1 MANVVFCNKVAK
13 CWVEFYNSLN
23 IHKRQ
28 TYICAFNIQFMKKLV
43 GYSIFFVVLTA
54 AFLYFVFAGNDN
66 WKAKLPVI
74 SYVKPFS
81 FTNQDGKKVTLDDLQ
96 GKVTVVEYFF
106 TTCKGICP
114 RMNGSLQKVYTEF
127 KDEPDFMILAHTVEP
142 ETDSVA
148 RLKFY
153 ADSMHIDTKKWL
165 LVTGR
170 KDSLYN
176 SARASYL
183 LDDPKNNLEKLED
196 QFIHTQFFALVD
208 KKGQVRG
215 GVYDALKSDEMKKL
229 STDIKGLLKE
239 NPGPNGFVNSVFSN
253 NPQ

>member
-1 MANVVFCNKVAK
+1 
-13 CWVEFYNSLN
+13 
-23 IHKRQ
+23 
-28 TYICAFNIQFMKKLV
+28 MKKRIL
-43 GYSIFFVVLTA
+43 GYTVFFIVLTA
-54 AFLYFVFAGNDN
+54 AFLYFVFRGTDN
-66 WKAKLPVI
+66 WRTKLPVI

-81 FTNQDGKKVTLDDLQ
+81 FVNQDGVAVSERDLQ
-96 GKVTVVEYFF
+96 GKVAVVEYFF

-114 RMNGSLQKVYTEF
+114 RMSGSLKKVYNEF
-127 KDEPDFMILAHTVEP
+127 KSEPDFMILAHTVEP

-153 ADSMHIDTKKWL
+153 ADSMKIDTKKWV

-176 SARASYL
+176 SARSSYL
-183 LDDPKNNLEKLED
+183 LDDPKNNLEKIED

-215 GVYDALKSDEMKKL
+215 GVYDALKEDEMKKL
-229 STDIKGLLKE
+229 SKDIKDLLKE
-239 NPGPNGFVNSVFSN
+239 SSNGFVNSVFTN

>member
-1 MANVVFCNKVAK
+1 MKRKILGYLVF
-13 CWVEFYNSLN
+13 F
-23 IHKRQ
+23 I
-28 TYICAFNIQFMKKLV
+28 
-43 GYSIFFVVLTA
+43 VLTA
-54 AFLYFVFAGNDN
+54 AFLYFVFRGTDN
-66 WKAKLPVI
+66 WKTKLPVV

-81 FTNQDGKKVTLDDLQ
+81 FTNQDGVKVTERDLQ
-96 GKVTVVEYFF
+96 GKVAVVEYFF

-114 RMNGSLQKVYTEF
+114 RMSASLKKVYNEF
-127 KDEPDFMILAHTVEP
+127 KSEPDFMILAHTVEP

-153 ADSMHIDTKKWL
+153 ADSMKIDTKKWV

-176 SARASYL
+176 SARSSYL
-183 LDDPKNNLEKLED
+183 LDDPKNNLEKIED

-215 GVYDALKSDEMKKL
+215 GVYDALKEDEMKKL

-239 NPGPNGFVNSVFSN
+239 NSNGFVNGVFTN

>member
-1 MANVVFCNKVAK
+1 
-13 CWVEFYNSLN
+13 
-23 IHKRQ
+23 
-28 TYICAFNIQFMKKLV
+28 MKKRLL
-43 GYSIFFVVLTA
+43 GYGLFFVVLTI
-54 AFLYFVFAGNDN
+54 AFLYFVFAGTDN
-66 WKAKLPVI
+66 WKKRLPII

-81 FTNQDGKKVTLDDLQ
+81 FVNQDGANVTERNME
-96 GKVTVVEYFF
+96 GKVAVVEYFF

-114 RMNGSLQKVYTEF
+114 KMNGSMKKIYAEF
-127 KDEPDFMILAHTVEP
+127 KDEPDFMILAHTVQP

-153 ADSMHIDTKKWL
+153 ADSMKIDTKKWI

-176 SARASYL
+176 TARGSYL
-183 LDDPKNNLEKLED
+183 LDDPKNNVEKLED

-215 GVYDALKSDEMKKL
+215 GVYDALKQDEMAKL
-229 STDIKGLLKE
+229 VDDIKGLLKE
-239 NPGPNGFVNSVFSN
+239 RTPTAGFVNSVFSN

>member
-1 MANVVFCNKVAK
+1 
-13 CWVEFYNSLN
+13 
-23 IHKRQ
+23 
-28 TYICAFNIQFMKKLV
+28 MKKRIL
-43 GYSIFFVVLTA
+43 GYLLFFIVLTA
-54 AFLYFVFAGNDN
+54 AFLYFVFRGTDN
-66 WKAKLPVI
+66 WKTKIPVV

-81 FTNQDGKKVTLDDLQ
+81 FVNQDGARVTERDLQ
-96 GKVTVVEYFF
+96 GKVAVVEYFF

-114 RMNGSLQKVYTEF
+114 RMSGSLKKVYNEF
-127 KDEPDFMILAHTVEP
+127 KSEPDFMILAHTVEP

-153 ADSMHIDTKKWL
+153 ADSMHIDTKKWV

-176 SARASYL
+176 SARSSYL
-183 LDDPKNNLEKLED
+183 LDDPKNNLEKIQD

-215 GVYDALKSDEMKKL
+215 GVYDALKEEEMKKL
-229 STDIKGLLKE
+229 SKDIKDLLKE
-239 NPGPNGFVNSVFSN
+239 TSNGFANSVFTN